1 VTLKGVGQTVVL
13 VLGVAILLA
22 GCSSAPQVKRIKDV
36 PASAD
41 VPYKNILVITLLDS
55 FDARRYLETEVVKNL
70 AALGTTGVAS
80 TSMMDTQT
88 PISRQLFVE
97 MAGKIDAD
105 AVLVTQPASLETTAN
120 VVTMRPETTVNFR
133 PTYYYD
139 VFSVEVTEYLE
150 PLSVEFEHE
159 LVMVS
164 QLYSVRNREPV
175 WAIQSSS
182 TIKMGHETTRDYDIV
197 LNEAAAI
204 TRNLAADGLIE

>member
-13 VLGVAILLA
+13 GLSIAILVA
-22 GCSSAPQVKRIKDV
+22 GCSSAPQVKRIRDI
-36 PASAD
+36 PATAD
-41 VPYKNILVITLLDS
+41 VPYENILVITLLDS

-70 AALGTTGVAS
+70 AALGTTAVAS
-80 TSMMDTQT
+80 TSMMDTKT
-88 PISRQLFVE
+88 PVSRQLFVE
-97 MAGKIDAD
+97 MAEKIGAD

-120 VVTMRPETTVNFR
+120 IVTMRPERTVNFR
-133 PTYYYD
+133 PTYYYN

-150 PLSVEFEHE
+150 PRSVDFEHE

-164 QLYSVRNREPV
+164 ELYSVRNREPV

-197 LNEAAAI
+197 LDEAAAI
-204 TRNLAADGLIE
+204 TRNLAADGLID